1 MHCPFCRHTETQ
13 VKDSRTSDDGE
24 NIKRRRYCPACGL
37 RFTTYEKVHLP
48 EIIVIK
54 KNSDKRSF
62 DPQKLKK
69 SINMAVRKRPVE
81 NSQVEQ
87 IVYQIAHQ
95 IAINN
100 ELEITSAKIG
110 EMVLEALEKL
120 DQVAFVRFASVYKNF
135 ETPQDFQQFIKKI
148 V

>member
-1 MHCPFCRHTETQ
+1 MILN
-13 VKDSRTSDDGE
+13 KKK
-24 NIKRRRYCPACGL
+24 I
-37 RFTTYEKVHLP
+37 
-48 EIIVIK
+48 IK
-54 KNSDKRSF
+54 KTQIRYFFHYKNGTRENQNFSVWNKKTVF
-62 DPQKLKK
+62 GLKK

-87 IVYQIAHQ
+87 IVYQITHQ

-135 ETPQDFQQFIKKI
+135 KTPQDFQQFIKKI

>member
-1 MHCPFCRHTETQ
+1 MHCPFCRHSETQ

-54 KNSDKRSF
+54 KSGEKKTF
-62 DPQKLKK
+62 DAQKLKK

-87 IVYQIAHQ
+87 IVYQIVHQ

-110 EMVLEALEKL
+110 EFVLDALEKL

-135 ETPQDFQQFIKKI
+135 KTPQDFQQFIKKI

>member
-1 MHCPFCRHTETQ
+1 
-13 VKDSRTSDDGE
+13 V
-24 NIKRRRYCPACGL
+24 L
-37 RFTTYEKVHLP
+37 
-48 EIIVIK
+48 K
-54 KNSDKRSF
+54 KNGDKRTF
-62 DPQKLKK
+62 DAQKLKK

-87 IVYQIAHQ
+87 IVYQITHQ

-100 ELEITSAKIG
+100 ELEIASAKIG

-135 ETPQDFQQFIKKI
+135 KTPQDFQQFIKKI